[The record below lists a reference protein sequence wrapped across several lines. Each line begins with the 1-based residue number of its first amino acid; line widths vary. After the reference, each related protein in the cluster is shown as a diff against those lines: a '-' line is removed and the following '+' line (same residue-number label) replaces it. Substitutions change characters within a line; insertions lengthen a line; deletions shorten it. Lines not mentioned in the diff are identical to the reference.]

1 MFLYV
6 RSAFSA
12 FCSARFVRLMIA
24 VGSLMAVLNAGFFQ
38 FIYAHKMLLPLSAY
52 ASFSFIYAMNVLIKA
67 ALHRVEGS
75 LYLAIAALALNVYA
89 YEQNLSVYFTV
100 PLFIFPPLEPF
111 VFLIMISLLMSLR
124 FSNSFKL
131 NERMSLELIKAD
143 ALKDQFL
150 TRTAHEFKTPLH
162 GMIHMA
168 DSLRNDRDHTP
179 TLEQRDKL
187 RLISAAANRL
197 SSLVHDI
204 MDLSKMKQGELSIRL
219 IPLDIRS
226 SVVAVLDMFSYLS
239 AERGIRLVNRIPDDL
254 PLAFA
259 DEIRFQQIVSNL
271 LDNACKHAAG
281 GTVEV
286 AAATADGQLE
296 VSIADTGE
304 GIGEEELAYI
314 FEPFVTSN
322 PDSGENFG
330 LGLPI
335 VKQLVE
341 LQNGR
346 IRVCSSRGKG
356 TVVTFTLPVYSADT
370 QSVGVRGLEAASASD
385 TVNRL
390 IRSAEEEYTF
400 PTPYVSPRQTAHTVI
415 VVDDHQSNLKVMI
428 DLLERHEFT
437 VIALENGEQALQ
449 QLREGG
455 TIPDLDVLDLM
466 MPGMNG
472 FELCREIRR
481 SFSLFELPVLMV
493 TAAFRTEE
501 KLAAFDAGA
510 NDFLTKPFDAA
521 ELQARVKGL
530 IELKTSV
537 GKAIGMEAAF
547 LQSQIKPHFLYNVL
561 NTIMALSY
569 TDVEKSRELV
579 SHLADYLRGSF
590 SFRDMQKAAPFSKE
604 LELIRHYVDIETARF
619 KERLRVEYEVEEE
632 ALPVKLPPLLI
643 QPLVENAI
651 RHGVGGRKGGGI
663 VRIRAFREGR
673 DAVFEVSDDRVG
685 MTSEQLAAASAAADE
700 PPLQSGG
707 RMSVGLQNI
716 RKRLRYMYGA
726 ELRMQSHAGE
736 GTTVTVKVPVG
747 AASGE

>member
-1 MFLYV
+1 
-6 RSAFSA
+6 
-12 FCSARFVRLMIA
+12 
-24 VGSLMAVLNAGFFQ
+24 
-38 FIYAHKMLLPLSAY
+38 
-52 ASFSFIYAMNVLIKA
+52 MNVLIKA

-75 LYLAIAALALNVYA
+75 LYLAIAALALNIFA
-89 YEQNLSVYFTV
+89 YVQNLNVYFAV
-100 PLFIFPPLEPF
+100 PLFIFPPIEPF
-111 VFLIMISLLMSLR
+111 LFLIMISLLMSLR

-168 DSLRNDRDHTP
+168 DSLRNDRDNP
-179 TLEQRDKL
+179 LTLEQRDKL

-197 SSLVHDI
+197 SGLVHDI

-226 SVVAVLDMFSYLS
+226 SVEAVLDMFSYLS

-286 AAATADGQLE
+286 GTATADGQLE
-296 VSIADTGE
+296 VSVKDTGE
-304 GIGEEELAYI
+304 GIGEEDLAYI

-341 LQNGR
+341 LQDGR
-346 IRVCSSRGKG
+346 IRVSSTRGQG
-356 TVVTFTLPVYSADT
+356 TVVTFTLPIYSADT
-370 QSVGVRGLEAASASD
+370 KSAEFPGLIVSMVPE
-385 TVNRL
+385 TVNRPL
-390 IRSAEEEYTF
+390 RSAEEEYTF
-400 PTPYVSPRQTAHTVI
+400 PTPYVSPRQTAHSVI
-415 VVDDHQSNLKVMI
+415 VVDDHLSNLKVMV
-428 DLLERHEFT
+428 DLLERLEYT
-437 VIALENGEQALQ
+437 VIALASGEQALRR
-449 QLREGG
+449 LRKGG
-455 TIPDLDVLDLM
+455 AMPDLVVLDLM

-561 NTIMALSY
+561 NTIMALSF
-569 TDVEKSRELV
+569 TDAEKSRELV

-590 SFRDMQKAAPFSKE
+590 SFRDMQKAAPFGKE

-619 KERLRVEYEVEEE
+619 MERLRVEYEVEEE
-632 ALPVKLPPLLI
+632 MLPVKLPPLLI

-651 RHGVGGRKGGGI
+651 RHGVGGRKSGGS

-673 DAVFEVSDDRVG
+673 DAVFEVSDDGVG
-685 MTSEQLAAASAAADE
+685 MTPEQLTAATTAADE
-700 PPLQSGG
+700 PPTQPSGK
-707 RMSVGLQNI
+707 MSVGMQNI

-726 ELRMQSHAGE
+726 EMRVQSREGE
-736 GTTVTVKVPVG
+736 GTTVTVKVPIG
-747 AASGE
+747 AASGSDARAPIA